1 VIVSTRGIVIRTF
14 NYRETSKI
22 VEIFTESDGL
32 VALIAKGYRK
42 QTKQLGILEPLNI
55 VFVSFYK
62 KKSQELHL
70 LSKAETLSSY
80 YKLLNSSEK
89 LFVGLTILNFIK
101 ETQVLENPNEPLFRL
116 TENCIV
122 KLKEDKINP
131 LIILVYF
138 LVRLSQDLGLD
149 AIEKL
154 EPWKHK
160 DFKYL
165 TFNSTNGEFQADFS
179 FEKFPKISRKTVDLF
194 FTIDGFEFENL
205 DKIQIVSL
213 KIQEI
218 INFFA
223 EYLSFYLSKVIKINT
238 LDIFNYDF

>member
-1 VIVSTRGIVIRTF
+1 MIVSTRGIVIRTF

>member
-1 VIVSTRGIVIRTF
+1 MIVSTRGIVIRTL

-101 ETQVLENPNEPLFRL
+101 ETQVFENPNEPLFRL
-116 TENCIV
+116 TENCIE
-122 KLKEDKINP
+122 KLKEDNINS

-138 LVRLSQDLGLD
+138 LVRLTQDLGLD
-149 AIEKL
+149 VIEKL
-154 EPWKHK
+154 EPWKNK
-160 DFKYL
+160 EFKYL
-165 TFNSTNGEFQADFS
+165 TFNSINGEFQADFS
-179 FEKFPKISRKTVDLF
+179 FEQFPKISRKTVDLF
-194 FTIDGFEFENL
+194 FTIDDFELENL

-223 EYLSFYLSKVIKINT
+223 EYLSFYLGKSVKINT